1 MNAVASAHIDPDVG
15 RIESRAARMALC
27 VGVALMVVKF
37 VAYLLTDSSAIFS
50 DAMESIVNVIASG
63 FGLYAVRL
71 THRPPDAEHP
81 WGHGKVEFLAGLFE
95 GALILLA
102 GGAILFHAAAAIW
115 DPPAPSR
122 LDAGLVLIAIAML
135 VNGAMGWH
143 LLRTG
148 RRHDS
153 MTLEADGRHLIADA
167 VTSAAIILALVV
179 VGLTGLRWI
188 DPLIALIVGAWLLRV
203 GVGLVRR
210 GSAGLMD
217 EQDLSDDRS
226 IRAILDAHLGRGV
239 CGYHKLRHRHTGR
252 FHWID
257 FHLTVPPLM
266 DVKKAHDLASAIEG
280 EIERSFAEADATA
293 HIEPCEDQSCTHCD
307 RGRSSP

>member
-1 MNAVASAHIDPDVG
+1 MPVRAISDAGVV
-15 RIESRAARMALC
+15 RIEARAARLALG
-27 VGVALMVVKF
+27 VGVGLMIVKF
-37 VAYLLTDSSAIFS
+37 VAYLLTESSAIFS
-50 DAMESIVNVIASG
+50 DAMESIVNVLASG

-102 GGAILFHAAAAIW
+102 GGAILFHAAAALW
-115 DPPAPSR
+115 DPPAPAR
-122 LDAGLVLIAIAML
+122 LDGGLVLIAIAML
-135 VNGAMGWH
+135 INGVIGWH

-153 MTLEADGRHLIADA
+153 MTLEADGRHLLADA
-167 VTSAAIILALVV
+167 ITSAAIILALVV
-179 VGLTGLRWI
+179 VGMTGLQWI
-188 DPLIALIVGAWLLRV
+188 DPAIALLVGLWLLRI

-210 GSAGLMD
+210 GSSGLMD
-217 EQDLSDDRS
+217 EQDLTDDRS

-257 FHLTVPPLM
+257 FHLTVPPRT
-266 DVKKAHDLASAIEG
+266 DVKNAHDLASAIEG

-293 HIEPCEDQSCTHCD
+293 HIEPCEDQSCPHCSG
-307 RGRSSP
+307 GRSSP

>member
-1 MNAVASAHIDPDVG
+1 MKGVAASHVAFDVS
-15 RIESRAARMALC
+15 RIESRAARLA
-27 VGVALMVVKF
+27 VGVGVTLMVVKF
-37 VAYLLTDSSAIFS
+37 IAYLLTESSAIFS

-102 GGAILFHAAAAIW
+102 GGAILFHAAAALW
-115 DPPAPSR
+115 DPPAPAR

-135 VNGAMGWH
+135 VNGLIGWH

-148 RRHDS
+148 RRHHS
-153 MTLEADGRHLIADA
+153 MTLEADGKHLIADA
-167 VTSAAIILALVV
+167 ITSAAIIVALFV

-188 DPLIALIVGAWLLRV
+188 DPLIALLVGAWLLGV

-217 EQDLSDDRS
+217 EQDVADDRS
-226 IRAILDAHLGRGV
+226 IRAILEAHLGRGV

-257 FHLTVPPLM
+257 FHLTVPPLT

-293 HIEPCEDQSCTHCD
+293 HIEPCEDKGCPHCG
-307 RGRSSP
+307 RGGSSS